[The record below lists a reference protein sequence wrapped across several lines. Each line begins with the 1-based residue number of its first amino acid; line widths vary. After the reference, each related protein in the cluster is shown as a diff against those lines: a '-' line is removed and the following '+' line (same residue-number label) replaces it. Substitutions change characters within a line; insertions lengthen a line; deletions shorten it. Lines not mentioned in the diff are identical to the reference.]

1 MYQVIIV
8 DDDPMVSYINRGLV
22 EKDGS
27 FSVTGEFRGAQEAL
41 AFLYRQPAELLILD
55 LNLSGY
61 DGLDLLRD
69 IRAKRMPVDAIAIT
83 AANDAETVG
92 AAFRLG
98 VIDYLIKP
106 FSGARFQTALDR
118 YKRYITAA
126 DGLCDLSQR
135 SLDEVLRPQYAFDA
149 AQRGGRD
156 QTLNLIMEK
165 LTEQGEAGTSVE
177 ELARHAGISRVT
189 VRQYMGRLVES
200 GRVLTDVNYNTGGR
214 PCVVYRLI

>member
-83 AANDAETVG
+83 AANDTETVG

-98 VIDYLIKP
+98 V
-106 FSGARFQTALDR
+106 
-118 YKRYITAA
+118 
-126 DGLCDLSQR
+126 
-135 SLDEVLRPQYAFDA
+135 
-149 AQRGGRD
+149 
-156 QTLNLIMEK
+156 
-165 LTEQGEAGTSVE
+165 
-177 ELARHAGISRVT
+177 
-189 VRQYMGRLVES
+189 
-200 GRVLTDVNYNTGGR
+200 
-214 PCVVYRLI
+214 